1 MKPKNQQLKFYKEVI
16 MKFNR
21 NYKKISLSIL
31 AATVA
36 LSLRAQDASPSAQ
49 SANNHN
55 SYAMILMVTVAF
67 LLAFVIWALSTVL
80 TTYARKVMEKS
91 KAASKVLPLL
101 FIVGFSLI
109 SSHVS
114 AQDSTATATA
124 TSATTTDYFGLS
136 QTAFWFLASVIIL
149 EIIVIVVFMVMIKN
163 FEKELLPQ
171 KAKAKSFN
179 LSKWWARIDKK
190 LFTKAVP
197 VEREADILL
206 DHDYDGIRELDN
218 ALPPWWKYGFYL
230 TIGVA
235 IVYLLNYE
243 VLGYGKNP
251 VQEYNE
257 EMAKAKIQMEA
268 YAAKSGNTIDEN
280 NIKMPNARG
289 LAKGKEIFT
298 TTCWPCHGKQGEGG
312 VGPNLTDDYWLHK
325 GSLNDIYQS
334 IKHGYPDKGMQAW
347 GKSFSAKEINDLAG
361 FIKTL
366 KGTNPPNGKA
376 PQGDLDTEEGSSEV
390 DSSDVKK

>member
-1 MKPKNQQLKFYKEVI
+1 MQFTNT
-16 MKFNR
+16 
-21 NYKKISLSIL
+21 YKKILLSIF
-31 AATVA
+31 AATIA
-36 LSLRAQDASPSAQ
+36 LSLRAQDAAPPVQTAG
-49 SANNHN
+49 NHN
-55 SYAMILMVTVAF
+55 SYATILMVAVAL
-67 LLAFVIWALSTVL
+67 LLAFVIWGLSTVL

-101 FIVGFSLI
+101 FIAAFSLI
-109 SSHVS
+109 STHAA
-114 AQDSTATATA
+114 AQDSTATAT
-124 TSATTTDYFGLS
+124 TTTTTTTDYFGLS
-136 QTAFWFLASVIIL
+136 QTAFWFLASVIII
-149 EIIVIVVFMVMIKN
+149 EIIVIAVFMIMIKN

-171 KAKAKSFN
+171 KAKAKIFSF
-179 LSKWWARIDKK
+179 SKWWARVKK
-190 LFTKAVP
+190 KFTKAVP

-218 ALPPWWKYGFYL
+218 ALPPWWKYGFYI
-230 TIGVA
+230 TIGIA

-251 VQEYNE
+251 TQEYNE
-257 EMAKAKIQMEA
+257 EMAKAKIQMAE

-280 NIKMPNARG
+280 NIKMPDAGG

-298 TTCWPCHGKQGEGG
+298 TTCWPCHGKLGEGG
-312 VGPNLTDDYWLHK
+312 VGPNLTDDNWLHK

-347 GKSFSAKEINDLAG
+347 GKNFSAKEINDLAG
-361 FIKTL
+361 FIKSL

-376 PQGDLDTEEGSSEV
+376 PQGDLYTEDASSAG
-390 DSSDVKK
+390 DSSAVKK